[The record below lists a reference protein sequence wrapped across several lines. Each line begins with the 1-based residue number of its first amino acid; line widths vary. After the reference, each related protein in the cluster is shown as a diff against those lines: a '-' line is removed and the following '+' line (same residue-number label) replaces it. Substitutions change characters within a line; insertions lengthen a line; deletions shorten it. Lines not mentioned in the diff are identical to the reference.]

1 MDPLVLA
8 ERQKFDSAIQLLLKS
23 ENLNSTEYYA
33 LTVFPFI
40 KGKLKQFHLDNFN
53 VYDIINEVY
62 IRGVKLIESGQPIR
76 KPFAWIRVTALN
88 VIREISRNQTKWKLV
103 DYSSVEYAVAS
114 EEAKNSLVSEDAI
127 NEYLKSLQMSVQ
139 ELEPKDRQILE
150 LWKVKGLSWKEVAEN
165 LDLNGEEV
173 PSLPTLRK
181 RGERALE
188 RLRQK
193 YYSINQSN
201 SSM

>member
-1 MDPLVLA
+1 MDHLVFV
-8 ERQKFDSAIQLLLKS
+8 ERQKFDSAIELLLKS
-23 ENLNSTEYYA
+23 ENLNSTEYDA
-33 LTVFPFI
+33 LSVFPFI

-76 KPFAWIRVTALN
+76 KPFAWIRGTAFN

-150 LWKVKGLSWKEVAEN
+150 LWKVKGLSWKEVAKN

-193 YYSINQSN
+193 YYSMNQSN

>member
-1 MDPLVLA
+1 MDPLVFV
-8 ERQKFDSAIQLLLKS
+8 EKQKFDSAIQLLLKS
-23 ENLNSTEYYA
+23 ENLNSTQYDA
-33 LTVFPFI
+33 LSVFPFI
-40 KGKLKQFHLDNFN
+40 KGKLKQFHLVNFN

-76 KPFAWIRVTALN
+76 KPSAWIRVTALN

>member
-1 MDPLVLA
+1 MDPLVFA

-23 ENLNSTEYYA
+23 ENLNSTEYNA
-33 LTVFPFI
+33 LSVFPFI

-76 KPFAWIRVTALN
+76 KPFAWIRGTAFN

-150 LWKVKGLSWKEVAEN
+150 LWKVKGLSWKEVAKN

-193 YYSINQSN
+193 YYSMNQSN